1 MYEQAVVKRGYSVLA
16 ELWPIARP
24 HGAFIAGGF
33 ARWMLSNADI
43 PVPAGDVDL
52 FVPSGDPCGLVEDL
66 QRRGYVMRTETDNAY
81 TFEPRNDLFN
91 VQVIKPD
98 WTRPTVEATLDAFDF
113 TVVQAAVLFPARG
126 VVSEQFHA
134 DEQRRALR
142 LVTIN
147 DPVRTL
153 LRMVKYARRGYTLLP
168 SSAAEF
174 VSQLTIDY
182 DGVEYW
188 DDLDTDWYERE
199 GEEW

>member
-1 MYEQAVVKRGYSVLA
+1 MYEQAAVKRGYSVLK

-33 ARWMLSNADI
+33 ARWMLSKADD

-66 QRRGYVMRTETDNAY
+66 QRRGYSLRAETDNAY

-98 WTRPTVEATLDAFDF
+98 WTRPTVEATLDDFDF
-113 TVVQAAVLFPARG
+113 TIVQAAVLFPARG

-134 DEQRRALR
+134 DEQRRVLR

-147 DPVRTL
+147 DPVRVL
-153 LRMVKYARRGYTLLP
+153 LRLMKYARRGYTLLP

-182 DGVEYW
+182 DGVDYW
-188 DDLDTDWYERE
+188 PSLDDSWEERME
-199 GEEW
+199 EEW